1 MVVMALQ
8 IVVVNSVLKFKGPAQ
23 ILALVVIRT
32 TSMTI
37 MVLIVGGMSQTFC
50 QECSILF
57 GSLTKILSLVNA
69 ALLSTRGLVL
79 SIAAAARLSK

>member
-37 MVLIVGGMSQTFC
+37 MVLIVGGMSHVQFC
-50 QECSILF
+50 LD
-57 GSLTKILSLVNA
+57 L
-69 ALLSTRGLVL
+69 
-79 SIAAAARLSK
+79 

>member
-8 IVVVNSVLKFKGPAQ
+8 IVLKFHGPAQ
-23 ILALVVIRT
+23 ILALAVIRT

-69 ALLSTRGLVL
+69 ALLSTRGPVL